1 MYFLENGTTLEEI
14 KERTEKASEGPWI
27 RYGNRMTLGDYK
39 FISIGTQKEP
49 FIHVSC
55 GHKDSKE
62 DKFYSISFKDAD
74 FIAHARTDIP
84 ALVEEVEKLKIEN
97 ENLRMLMRMTNDDTK
112 TTIVTPR
119 AKWACD
125 GMLPYSGAA
134 MFVEEKNT

>member
-39 FISIGTQKEP
+39 FISIGTQEEP

-55 GHKDSKE
+55 GHKDSKD

-74 FIAHARTDIP
+74 FIAHSRTDIP
-84 ALVEEVEKLKIEN
+84 ALIAEVEKLKSDN
-97 ENLRMLMRMTNDDTK
+97 EKLRMMLGLLSDDRKKTITTK
-112 TTIVTPR
+112 PKV
-119 AKWACD
+119 KWGD
-125 GMLPYSGAA
+125 GFLPYSAA
-134 MFVEEKNT
+134 PLFVEKK